1 LEGKV
6 DVEEIMKK
14 EENREKK
21 KKVLQEIK
29 QREH

>member
-1 LEGKV
+1 MEGKV